1 MKDIQLYDIKN
12 NPHKVN
18 VILTDNAIEFA
29 NEIYVLIQ
37 GNHFNIDNEAKWA
50 LRKLIKDI
58 EYYVF
63 KEDINDKI

>member
-1 MKDIQLYDIKN
+1 MMKEIQLFDIKN

-29 NEIYVLIQ
+29 NEIYILTQ
-37 GNHFNIDNEAKWA
+37 GNHFDIDEEAKWA

-63 KEDINDKI
+63 KGE